1 MGFQI
6 VSGLGLLETVLSQLF
21 FCTFFGE
28 NMNTFLP
35 IITCINLKSEK
46 INLNDITK
54 SVSPFSLQIIPSR

>member
-6 VSGLGLLETVLSQLF
+6 VSGLGLLEIVLSQLF
-21 FCTFFGE
+21 LCMFFGE

-46 INLNDITK
+46 INLNITK